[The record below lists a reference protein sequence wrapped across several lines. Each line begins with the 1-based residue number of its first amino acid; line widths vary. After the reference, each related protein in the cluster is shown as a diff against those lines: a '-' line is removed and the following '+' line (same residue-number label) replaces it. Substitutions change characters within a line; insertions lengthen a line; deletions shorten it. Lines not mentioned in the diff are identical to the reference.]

1 MADGSLSAVSARCG
15 LWLDWAATQIEVSL
29 AKDSAESA
37 RLLAALDGL
46 LIASRPSVSG
56 GFSAGEA
63 LDQKMSQVVVAIQSH
78 DRLMQQLTHVVQSLR
93 GLHEHLADASTAL
106 SAESWRLLGERQLRS
121 FSMPEERALF
131 ARMIDAS
138 GEGELERLV
147 DVDEASAVELFEDMA
162 AEPPA

>member
-1 MADGSLSAVSARCG
+1 MAVVSAHCG

-29 AKDSAESA
+29 ARYGTECD

-46 LIASRPSVSG
+46 VSASQLAVSDG
-56 GFSAGEA
+56 SPAGET
-63 LDQKMSQVVVAIQSH
+63 LEHRMSQVVVAIQSH

-93 GLHEHLADASTAL
+93 SLHEHLSNVASAV
-106 SAESWRLLGERQLRS
+106 SDESWRLLGERQLRS

-138 GEGELERLV
+138 GEGALGRRV
-147 DVDEASAVELFEDMA
+147 GADESSTVELFEDAVA
-162 AEPPA
+162 APPP